1 MQVMQIHLEP
11 NLEKELNE
19 LAAQIGRTADELVQD
34 AVAGLVEDLRET
46 RDTLDSR
53 YDDIKSGRVRLLPG
67 DQVIARLRAR
77 SAARRLQSRS

>member
-1 MQVMQIHLEP
+1 MRMMQIHLEP

-19 LAAQIGRTADELVQD
+19 LAAQTGRTADELVQD

-53 YDDIKSGRVRLLPG
+53 YDDIKSGRVQILPG

-77 SAARRLQSRS
+77 SAARRLQSH